1 MSKINKIALGLLALI
16 LAASLT
22 YAVGQPDKIADIRQL
37 IHMTGEGELG
47 VQIMQ
52 QMITQYKQTMPDVPA
67 RFWDRFMQEVNPND
81 LTELVVPI
89 YDRHFTHDDIKGLLK
104 FYQTPLGQKLIA
116 KLPAISQEA
125 FAAGQQWGQALGEKV
140 IQKLRAEGYRTQR

>member
-116 KLPAISQEA
+116 KPPATSQ
-125 FAAGQQWGQALGEKV
+125 G
-140 IQKLRAEGYRTQR
+140 